1 MMRGRGE
8 GGRGVVWMTEESLL
22 SFLDSDCSVE
32 STGRL
37 PQKPHA
43 QAATCCHL
51 RFPLVGCTGCI
62 FYCPICQSVQPLV
75 HRCEDKN
82 QGKEEKKNC
91 LLYSY
96 LEEVKCF
103 TLHKTQK
110 ASMWSLGT
118 FPDQGSVL

>member
-1 MMRGRGE
+1 MR
-8 GGRGVVWMTEESLL
+8 
-22 SFLDSDCSVE
+22 
-32 STGRL
+32 
-37 PQKPHA
+37 
-43 QAATCCHL
+43 
-51 RFPLVGCTGCI
+51 
-62 FYCPICQSVQPLV
+62 
-75 HRCEDKN
+75 EDKN